1 MDVLVI
7 GAGPAGLMAAEVLA
21 SRGREVTIVDSKPSF
36 GRKFLMAGKSGLN
49 ITKEESFDD
58 FMQSFKEDKAK
69 LEPMLKLFGPKKI
82 KKWVQDLGQEIF
94 VGSTGRVFPK
104 SMKASPLLRAWL
116 QRIKEYG
123 VKFETNYKWIDWDD
137 SFIFDTPT
145 GKKSFKPKTVILAL
159 GGSSWSKLGSDGKWD
174 KILKKRKINL
184 NPFKPTN
191 VGIIVNW
198 SKFMQKYAGEP
209 LKNIKISSGDLA
221 VKGEAMVTKSGLE
234 GGGIYELS
242 SSLRDGGD
250 LIIDLFPNLN
260 LNHIIFLLSKER
272 KKNSIGNYLR
282 KTLKLKGLRLAL
294 VNEVLRPLPSDV
306 YELAHSLKNLKINYL
321 GTQPIDQAIST
332 SGGIPFEAL
341 DESLMLIDE
350 PQVFCVGEMIDWKA
364 PTGGYLLTTCIATG
378 YWVGIRA

>member
-341 DESLMLIDE
+341 DESLMLIEE

-378 YWVGIRA
+378 YWVGISA

>member
-69 LEPMLKLFGPKKI
+69 LEPMLKLFGPEKI

-145 GKKSFKPKTVILAL
+145 GEKSFKPKTVILAL

-272 KKNSIGNYLR
+272 KKNSIGNHLR

>member
-234 GGGIYELS
+234 GGGIYELRS
-242 SSLRDGGD
+242 PPSRRDE
-250 LIIDLFPNLN
+250 LN
-260 LNHIIFLLSKER
+260 S
-272 KKNSIGNYLR
+272 
-282 KTLKLKGLRLAL
+282 
-294 VNEVLRPLPSDV
+294 
-306 YELAHSLKNLKINYL
+306 
-321 GTQPIDQAIST
+321 
-332 SGGIPFEAL
+332 
-341 DESLMLIDE
+341 
-350 PQVFCVGEMIDWKA
+350 
-364 PTGGYLLTTCIATG
+364 
-378 YWVGIRA
+378 

>member
-272 KKNSIGNYLR
+272 KKNSIGNHLR

-378 YWVGIRA
+378 YWVGISA

>member
-378 YWVGIRA
+378 YWVGISA